1 MDIRSLK
8 RSASDTLQ
16 SPGCTLKR
24 LVLIHTAISAAVS
37 LLLLIADQL
46 LSNAMASAG
55 GLSGMGTHAV
65 LSTTQSVLKLAQL
78 AVMPF
83 WRAGLIFA
91 ALSCIRSQSP
101 ATGDLLQGFRR
112 WKPMLTSTLML
123 ALRYL
128 GIGFVSVYLSTQIFM
143 FTPMAKPVYEAAI
156 KASNNPSLNLE
167 ELVSSSMQGATAA
180 LLALFLVV
188 FALLALPMYYRY
200 RMTTYL
206 IMDNEDM
213 GGLRAMLTSRVMTY
227 RRRMELF
234 KLDLSFWWF
243 YVLELVLTAIG
254 FGDLLL
260 AAAGVELPFSADAAF
275 WVFQCL
281 ALAAQVGLY
290 YLARPKL
297 EATYAHC
304 YALFLTLEPP
314 APKPAPKPPK
324 NTPWTY

>member
-91 ALSCIRSQSP
+91 ALSCIRSQSS

-112 WKPMLTSTLML
+112 WKPMLSSTLML

-180 LLALFLVV
+180 LLVLFLVV

-260 AAAGVELPFSADAAF
+260 AAAGVELPFSVDAAF

-297 EATYAHC
+297 DATYAHC

>member
-24 LVLIHTAISAAVS
+24 LVLIHSAISAAIA
-37 LLLLIADQL
+37 LLLLLADQL

-65 LSTTQSVLKLAQL
+65 LSTTQSVLKLGQL
-78 AVMPF
+78 AIMPF

-91 ALSCIRSQSP
+91 ALSCIRSQAP

-112 WKPMLTSTLML
+112 WKPMLSSTLML
-123 ALRYL
+123 GLRYL
-128 GIGFVSVYLSTQIFM
+128 GVGFVSVYLSTQIFM
-143 FTPMAKPVYEAAI
+143 FTPMATPVYEAAI
-156 KASNNPSLNLE
+156 KASNDPSVDMDA
-167 ELVSSSMQGATAA
+167 LVSSSMQSSTAV
-180 LLALFLVV
+180 LLVLFLVV
-188 FALLALPMYYRY
+188 FALLALPVYYRY

-206 IMDNEDM
+206 IMDKEDM
-213 GGLRAMLTSRVMTY
+213 GGMRAMLTSRLMTH

-260 AAAGVELPFSADAAF
+260 ALAGVELPFSADAAF

-297 EATYAHC
+297 EAAYAHC
-304 YALFLTLEPP
+304 YELFLTMEPP

>member
-180 LLALFLVV
+180 LLVLFLVV

-260 AAAGVELPFSADAAF
+260 AAAGVELPFSVDAAF

-290 YLARPKL
+290 YLARPKM

>member
-46 LSNAMASAG
+46 LRNAMASAG

-260 AAAGVELPFSADAAF
+260 AAAGVELPFSVDAAF

-297 EATYAHC
+297 DATYAHC